1 MKQLKS
7 TSQDL
12 RDLFE
17 HSITVKHVAE
27 KLKSCKAHDDAAVI
41 KKCMEKLDFDVMGI
55 EDEGAVYGYVE
66 QSKLETGQYMKYQRI
81 FHPSELIAES
91 TPLIDILPIL
101 RDKPRVFVLDRN
113 KVTGIITRG
122 DLQKAPVRL
131 LLFGL
136 VTLLEMHLLHLVRIY
151 YPSDSWQGFLKDT
164 RLEKAKGLLARRSE
178 RNEAIDLADCL
189 QFCDKRDL
197 ILRNQQIRERI
208 GLKSKEDEEAGEH
221 LLQSAE
227 ELRDKLAHAQD
238 IVTGTTWPEI
248 IDLAEEIEVLLKRCE
263 EIEINK
269 QSSNMAYSLSKTL

>member
-1 MKQLKS
+1 MKQFKS
-7 TSQDL
+7 TSHDL

-17 HSITVKHVAE
+17 RSITVKHVAE
-27 KLKSCKAHDDAAVI
+27 KLMSCQAHDDAAVI
-41 KKCMEKLDFDVMGI
+41 KKRMKKLDFDVMGI

-66 QSKLETGQYMKYQRI
+66 QLKLETGQCMKYQRI

-131 LLFGL
+131 LLFGF

-151 YPSDSWQGFLKDT
+151 YPGDSWQGFLKNT
-164 RLEKAKGLLARRSE
+164 RLEKVTGLFSERRT

-189 QFCDKRDL
+189 QFCDKREL
-197 ILRNQQIRERI
+197 ILRSKEIRECI
-208 GLKSKEDEEAGEH
+208 GIESKKSGELLLKSAED
-221 LLQSAE
+221 
-227 ELRDKLAHAQD
+227 LRNKLAHAQD
-238 IVTGTTWPEI
+238 IVTGTTWPKI
-248 IDLAEEIEVLLKRCE
+248 IDLAKDIEALLKRCE

-269 QSSNMAYSLSKTL
+269 QSSNMV

>member
-17 HSITVKHVAE
+17 RSITVKHVAE
-27 KLKSCKAHDDAAVI
+27 KLKSCKAHDDSTVVR
-41 KKCMEKLDFDVMGI
+41 KLMEKLDFDVMGI
-55 EDEGAVYGYVE
+55 EDDGAVYGYVE
-66 QSKLETGQYMKYQRI
+66 QSKLETGQCMKYQRI

-91 TPLIDILPIL
+91 TSLIDILPIL

-122 DLQKAPVRL
+122 DLQKAPVRM

-151 YPSDSWQGFLKDT
+151 YPGDSWQEFLNDT
-164 RLEKAKGLLARRSE
+164 RLEKAKEVFSQRRAK
-178 RNEAIDLADCL
+178 NEAIDLEDCL
-189 QFCDKRDL
+189 QFCDKKEL
-197 ILRNQQIRERI
+197 ILRSTQIRDCI
-208 GLKSKEDEEAGEH
+208 GLKSKEDEAGGE
-221 LLQSAE
+221 LLLKSAE
-227 ELRDKLAHAQD
+227 DLRNKLAHAQD

-248 IDLAEEIEVLLKRCE
+248 IDLAEEIEALLKRCE
-263 EIEINK
+263 EIEITK
-269 QSSNMAYSLSKTL
+269 QSSNRV